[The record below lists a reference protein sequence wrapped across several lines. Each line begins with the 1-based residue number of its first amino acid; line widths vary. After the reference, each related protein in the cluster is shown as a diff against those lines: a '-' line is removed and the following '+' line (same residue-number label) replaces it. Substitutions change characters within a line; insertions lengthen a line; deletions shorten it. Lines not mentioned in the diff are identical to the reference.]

1 MELER
6 RLRKLEKHQQPRQG
20 QLPLVVPDEVSAAE
34 LLRLRQQNPGRQVF
48 RFSDSVDIF
57 I

>member
-6 RLRKLEKHQQPRQG
+6 RIRKLEKQQQPQQG
-20 QLPLVVPDEVSAAE
+20 QLPIVVADATSAAE

-48 RFSDSVDIF
+48 RFSDSTDLF

>member
-1 MELER
+1 MAYRKRLR
-6 RLRKLEKHQQPRQG
+6 RLEDKKQPQQG

-48 RFSDSVDIF
+48 RFSDSTDLF